1 MDREEYLLGRAV
13 DQTLENLN
21 NEEKQKQ
28 QSFTGPPKSRVE
40 HECIPPSIRDFN
52 KVAQAEQV
60 DLSAKLQEDPLV
72 TIKKREEESRR
83 QFLQNPVQLKKLQK
97 ALKAQEA
104 IKKKK
109 KNRKS
114 KERDLDAKLKEKLLG
129 IKSKKVSKEEKS
141 LDIILM
147 HKYEALKH
155 KLSDG
160 DIRDIL
166 NGEFTGMLY
175 FFSYTECSM
184 LTGLRVGFSK
194 FVIHYQLHAL
204 YYEYNFPI
212 QNFFFEH

>member
-1 MDREEYLLGRAV
+1 MDREEYLLGRSV
-13 DQTLENLN
+13 DKTFENLN
-21 NEEKQKQ
+21 NDEKLKQ
-28 QSFTGPPKSRVE
+28 QPVAGPPKSRVE

-97 ALKAQEA
+97 AIKAQEA

-109 KNRKS
+109 KKKKS
-114 KERDLDAKLKEKLLG
+114 KESDLEAKLKEKLLG
-129 IKSKKVSKEEKS
+129 IKDKKASKEEKS

-155 KLSDG
+155 KLTD
-160 DIRDIL
+160 DDLRDIL
-166 NGEFTGMLY
+166 NGKFSGKLLKFLP
-175 FFSYTECSM
+175 FFNI
-184 LTGLRVGFSK
+184 F
-194 FVIHYQLHAL
+194 
-204 YYEYNFPI
+204 N
-212 QNFFFEH
+212 